1 MTPKAVA
8 EHVAM
13 IAHPLGWFF
22 AVSAAVNGV
31 AAWRSW
37 RRKRKHAL
45 CRNGPWGAW
54 HKRCLSPFPWP
65 AAWLAVSV
73 VFAMLAWTAF
83 RGQPATLPE
92 AVKRA
97 INGMLSPAAVVIGG
111 LILVAI
117 AYLARSWL
125 VRPAVAWAGLNLS
138 LLFLGLSVCDPIF
151 ARTVLAPDNVPI
163 VAMVYLLG
171 FFTWLAAAQAV
182 ENDRRGVAGQPPR
195 EAEDAQRV
203 FVWPD
208 LVYSELIAAVTLL
221 GLLLAWSLLV
231 PAPLEQPAN
240 AAITPNPSK
249 APWYFLGLQELLSYG
264 DAWLAGV
271 AAALPGDPW
280 AAHASIPGRQSGGM
294 RLLRNPPPPR
304 SLPSFPGH
312 PLALD
317 SLDPYW
323 HLLARPELGVFRHLW
338 VLRLVSR
345 QGCPPIDQLPLKTID

>member
-37 RRKRKHAL
+37 RRKRGQAPFAATDPGGL
-45 CRNGPWGAW
+45 GTNGA
-54 HKRCLSPFPWP
+54 SPLFPWP

-97 INGMLSPAAVVIGG
+97 IDGMLSPAAVVIGG

-271 AAALPGDPW
+271 AAPCLVILGLLMLPYLDANPAGCGYYAIRRRRVVYLVFQGILW
-280 AAHASIPGRQSGGM
+280 LWI
-294 RLLRNPPPPR
+294 LLTLIGTFLRGPNWGF
-304 SLPSFPGH
+304 S
-312 PLALD
+312 A
-317 SLDPYW
+317 PY
-323 HLLARPELGVFRHLW
+323 G
-338 VLRLVSR
+338 S
-345 QGCPPIDQLPLKTID
+345 

>member
-37 RRKRKHAL
+37 RRKRGQARFAATDPGGL
-45 CRNGPWGAW
+45 GTNGASPLSMAGRVAGRQCGFRNA
-54 HKRCLSPFPWP
+54 RLDCLSRATGD
-65 AAWLAVSV
+65 AA
-73 VFAMLAWTAF
+73 
-83 RGQPATLPE
+83 E

-240 AAITPNPSK
+240 AAITPIRRRPQ
-249 APWYFLGLQELLSYG
+249 WYFLGLQTAQLRRR
-264 DAWLAGV
+264 LAG
-271 AAALPGDPW
+271 
-280 AAHASIPGRQSGGM
+280 GRSGA
-294 RLLRNPPPPR
+294 P
-304 SLPSFPGH
+304 
-312 PLALD
+312 A
-317 SLDPYW
+317 W
-323 HLLARPELGVFRHLW
+323 
-338 VLRLVSR
+338 
-345 QGCPPIDQLPLKTID
+345 